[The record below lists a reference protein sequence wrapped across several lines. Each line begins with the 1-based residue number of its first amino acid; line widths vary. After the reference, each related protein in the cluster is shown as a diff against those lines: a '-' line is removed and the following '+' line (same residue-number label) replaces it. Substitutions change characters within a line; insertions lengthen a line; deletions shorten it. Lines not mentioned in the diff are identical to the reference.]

1 MNSEIKNMV
10 AVELS
15 EQELDTVAGG
25 LALTLGDVKGYA
37 SDAANSFSQKNLIVA
52 QETYAGPHGSYTG
65 SVTNLQE
72 IASSAGQAIIIG

>member
-25 LALTLGDVKGYA
+25 LAVTLGDVKGYA
-37 SDAANSFSQKNLIVA
+37 SDAANNFFQKNLTVA
-52 QETYAGPHGSYTG
+52 QQTYAGPHGSYTA
-65 SVTNLQE
+65 SVTE
-72 IASSAGQAIIIG
+72 KRDIGSSAGQAITIG